1 MGITTSSRSGTTSP
15 GLCTQSAMYGAAP
28 AMASATSSP
37 EVSTTRSAVAVAAT
51 AASTSPLACAR
62 LTCRVTTRSIP
73 NIVMTE
79 NMSTMPVAS
88 V

>member
-1 MGITTSSRSGTTSP
+1 MGITTSSRSGTTRP
-15 GLCTQSAMYGAAP
+15 GLWSHWAMSGARP
-28 AMASATSSP
+28 VMASATRSP

-51 AASTSPLACAR
+51 APSVSPLEWAR

-79 NMSTMPVAS
+79 NISTMLVAN